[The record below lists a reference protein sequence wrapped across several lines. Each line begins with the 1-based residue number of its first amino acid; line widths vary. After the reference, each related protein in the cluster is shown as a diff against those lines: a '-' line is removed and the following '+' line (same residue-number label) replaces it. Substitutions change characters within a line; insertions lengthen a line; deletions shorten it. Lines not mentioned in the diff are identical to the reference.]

1 MRVTSIGEALSE
13 RENKRKSNNQQIW
26 NILCRMHRMLANI
39 YYCFEIS
46 LCEICRDS
54 ATDRTQKINRA
65 QRRHIVVSL
74 CAFCHL
80 LGSLVNK
87 WYTFWILNPFP
98 NARPPSAKRIQRN
111 KIKLGEKSERQRLEL
126 DPAILQLDSF
136 ACSLTLFHLFVF
148 WLNFLH
154 FFSSLHPVC
163 NGFSS
168 CCTVCLTSDLKIC
181 KLYAH
186 RLRFIQYRFSLFKM
200 QKALRSNSKN
210 ACDTEKKV
218 LYQWNNNGRRE

>member
-1 MRVTSIGEALSE
+1 MRELQSVRCTNSKAGENRKSGTNDAKKKMRVTSIGEALSE

-87 WYTFWILNPFP
+87 
-98 NARPPSAKRIQRN
+98 
-111 KIKLGEKSERQRLEL
+111 
-126 DPAILQLDSF
+126 
-136 ACSLTLFHLFVF
+136 
-148 WLNFLH
+148 
-154 FFSSLHPVC
+154 
-163 NGFSS
+163 
-168 CCTVCLTSDLKIC
+168 
-181 KLYAH
+181 
-186 RLRFIQYRFSLFKM
+186 
-200 QKALRSNSKN
+200 
-210 ACDTEKKV
+210 
-218 LYQWNNNGRRE
+218 